1 MKTKSTHISAR
12 AGLLA
17 AALLGLSTLAHAANM
32 PDGTYEGTL
41 SCGAGQ
47 ATDIGPAFTAPTRI
61 TVSGNKLTW
70 SRQTA
75 SMKEV
80 VSGSLVEG
88 KAILEGYGGSVSANT
103 KQAFWDWR
111 LKAQLTTS
119 EKGVSGEAQIYSKDG
134 SMLQR
139 ACKFAAVVP
148 GGAVAEASIAP
159 SPMKVPPPTVATEPT
174 TPAAQSPTK
183 VAEQVSPVAPLNDS
197 ATKEIGQRE
206 AALKQKELDLAR
218 REREAALRER
228 ELALRANEK
237 ALAAPTNV
245 AEAPTAA
252 APLPTP
258 KALVEPVNAQVVSSP
273 SPVVAAAPAVLDVP
287 TPAESEAKVEVI
299 PAVPTRLTNRVAVSR
314 VEEPA
319 KAKPVSAPGTGTP
332 QKFSNGTSDVL
343 LTSAVIAMLLAL
355 AAIGWKLYP
364 RYFQSRSEHYYSSPW
379 ERLKKR
385 SGFVATF
392 CFFSVM
398 AIAAVVSI
406 LRGA

>member
-88 KAILEGYGGSVSANT
+88 KAILEGY
-103 KQAFWDWR
+103 
-111 LKAQLTTS
+111 
-119 EKGVSGEAQIYSKDG
+119 
-134 SMLQR
+134 
-139 ACKFAAVVP
+139 
-148 GGAVAEASIAP
+148 
-159 SPMKVPPPTVATEPT
+159 
-174 TPAAQSPTK
+174 
-183 VAEQVSPVAPLNDS
+183 
-197 ATKEIGQRE
+197 
-206 AALKQKELDLAR
+206 AR